1 MYTTNNLSHSE
12 AAEIIEMIRTRV
24 EAYGKGASI
33 AVVDSHGELL
43 AFLRTDNCRPSVI
56 NISINKA
63 YTAARECNESG
74 NIGRAAREFDFPIT
88 NFGDLRYTGWDG
100 GYPIIFDGRV
110 IGGVGVSGLPDEVDM
125 ELAKAGAEL
134 FSKI

>member
-1 MYTTNNLSHSE
+1 MYTSNNLSHSE
-12 AAEIIEMIRTRV
+12 AAQIVDEIRRRV
-24 EAYGKGASI
+24 EEYKKGASI

-43 AFLRTDNCRPSVI
+43 AFLRTDKCRPSVI
-56 NISINKA
+56 NIAINKA
-63 YTAARECNESG
+63 YTAAREWTESG
-74 NIGRAAREFDFPIT
+74 NIGRAAREFNFPIT

-100 GYPIIFDGRV
+100 GYPVIVEGEV

-125 ELAKAGAEL
+125 EFAKAGAEL

>member
-1 MYTTNNLSHSE
+1 MYKTNNLSHSE
-12 AAEIIEMIRTRV
+12 ASEIVEMIRERV
-24 EAYGKGASI
+24 EEYGTGASI

-63 YTAARECNESG
+63 YTAAREWTESG
-74 NIGRAAREFDFPIT
+74 NIGRAAREHDFPLT

-100 GYPIIFDGRV
+100 GYPVLYDGQV

-125 ELAKAGAEL
+125 KFAKAGAEL